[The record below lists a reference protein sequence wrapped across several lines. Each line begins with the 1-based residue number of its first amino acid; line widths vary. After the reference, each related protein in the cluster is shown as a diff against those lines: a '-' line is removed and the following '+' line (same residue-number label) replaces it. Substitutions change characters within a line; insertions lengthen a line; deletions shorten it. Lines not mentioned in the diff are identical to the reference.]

1 MNYRLERVNSELQ
14 KCITV
19 IIRDRIKN
27 PRVSEMVSVTD
38 VSVSKDLKTAR
49 VYVSIYGNKEKMQS
63 TFEALK
69 QSEGFIRH
77 ELSIE
82 LKHLRAEPQLNFIED
97 TAGEYGQHI
106 DSLIKEIKKND
117 DIAGN

>member
-19 IIRDRIKN
+19 IIRDRVKN

-38 VSVSKDLKTAR
+38 VSVAKDLKTAK
-49 VYVSIYGNKEKMQS
+49 VYVSIFGNRDKIQS
-63 TFEALK
+63 TFEGLK
-69 QSEGFIRH
+69 ECEGFIRH

-82 LKHLRAEPQLNFIED
+82 LKHLRAVPQLNFIED

-106 DSLIKEIKKND
+106 DSLIREIKQND
-117 DIAGN
+117 DNKSN